1 MQTYSDEYIEYW
13 ADIYLAHQ
21 CLKDKIYFEGFL
33 QNPQA
38 VINAVNATDKLHSS
52 LDELENLLPGFE
64 RDDIN
69 DDEAMQE
76 EMDRRYERKGHVVEM
91 QGDKTI
97 EKFHH
102 HDPAKKWKTNTGNK
116 SRRAS

>member
-1 MQTYSDEYIEYW
+1 MMQTYSDEYIEYW
-13 ADIYLAHQ
+13 ADIYLQ
-21 CLKDKIYFEGFL
+21 YEISKKFIYFEAFL
-33 QNPQA
+33 QDPESILYA
-38 VINAVNATDKLHSS
+38 VKSTDALLAAV
-52 LDELENLLPGFE
+52 DELDTLLPGHE
-64 RDDIN
+64 DI
-69 DDEAMQE
+69 DEAEAMQE
-76 EMDRRYERKGHVVEM
+76 EMESAYERQGHVLEM